1 MSEKTLVLV
10 KPDGVQRGLVGEVIG
25 RMERKGLRIAGLKLM
40 QMDETLA
47 RRHYAEHVEKPFFK
61 GLSDFITS
69 GPLVAMV
76 LVGPGAVGNVRAM
89 MGVTD
94 PAKSAP
100 GTIRGDHGLTIGM
113 NLIHGSDSPES
124 AEREVGIFFAPGEVL
139 DYTRDLDR
147 WILEG

>member
-25 RMERKGLRIAGLKLM
+25 RLERKGLRIAGLKLM
-40 QMDETLA
+40 QMDEALA

-61 GLSDFITS
+61 GLSEFITS

-76 LVGPGAVGNVRAM
+76 LVGPNAVANVRGM

-124 AEREVGIFFAPGEVL
+124 ATREIDIFFAPGEVL
-139 DYTRDLDR
+139 EYNRQIDS